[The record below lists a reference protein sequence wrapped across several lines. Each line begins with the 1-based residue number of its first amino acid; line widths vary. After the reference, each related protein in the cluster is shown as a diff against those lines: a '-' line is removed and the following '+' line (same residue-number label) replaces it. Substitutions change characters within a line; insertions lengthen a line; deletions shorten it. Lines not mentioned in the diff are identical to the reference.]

1 MRWYKRTLQNESAVL
16 SFINILNREY
26 SITPENI
33 KIVGLTVYF
42 YNDTDY

>member
-16 SFINILNREY
+16 SFINLLNREY

-42 YNDTDY
+42 YDDTDY